1 MVGRCRKV
9 LEVVVV
15 VAAAAAE
22 RSVGYYSSPLF
33 HCILELEGVGRMM
46 NSWSEACTRAGW
58 KCKPS
63 SFRSCYLRFLMG
75 MIKGFFKKKLGANL
89 VYDSGGK
96 YVFRPRLTSFHMEVK
111 RKS

>member
-9 LEVVVV
+9 FEVVV
-15 VAAAAAE
+15 VAAAE
-22 RSVGYYSSPLF
+22 WSVGYYSCLLF

-75 MIKGFFKKKLGANL
+75 MIKGFF
-89 VYDSGGK
+89 
-96 YVFRPRLTSFHMEVK
+96 
-111 RKS
+111 